1 MADGYT
7 KFRAMANRNAAMSA
21 VPTPSMLDDCGVTID
36 SRGYM
41 HFLGMQWNPGSV
53 NPEILPE
60 VLQPLFMDLDELA
73 DRFEARKEARKNKEE
88 SEPTQRGTPD
98 EYGVPDS
105 LPELPGSEENRTE
118 ENLPEQRI
126 CDECKQPLPLSDFR
140 KYRGGSHD
148 NVCKSCKKEM
158 KKKERKKFAEETTPP
173 DSQQKQTANGWISKQ
188 RVKEL
193 VSEAYS
199 RGYSDGQADAL
210 PEEEDVTLDELLE
223 VADEQA

>member
-1 MADGYT
+1 MVMVETEGYT
-7 KFRAMANRNAAMSA
+7 RFKAMANRNEH
-21 VPTPSMLDDCGVTID
+21 ID
-36 SRGYM
+36 SVPELEQIHAAGFSIKPNGYI
-41 HFLGMQWNPGSV
+41 HGPDGREYNPALA
-53 NPEILPE
+53 NPEIMPDALRR
-60 VLQPLFMDLDELA
+60 LFGQTPKKSTAKKPSMEIKPDPKPN
-73 DRFEARKEARKNKEE
+73 FEEE
-88 SEPTQRGTPD
+88 QEHQD
-98 EYGVPDS
+98 D
-105 LPELPGSEENRTE
+105 GSQ
-118 ENLPEQRI
+118 EQEGDPKQI

-148 NVCKSCKKEM
+148 NVCKSCKKALR
-158 KKKERKKFAEETTPP
+158 KKERKKLTEETTPP

-210 PEEEDVTLDELLE
+210 PEEEEVTLDELLE